1 MHRLLGLFVGPVNGV
16 KVGKDLE
23 TPNPIADYSVETE
36 RRSASA
42 WSRKRRTEG
51 GVLAEEQK
59 KIAGWEN
66 PE

>member
-1 MHRLLGLFVGPVNGV
+1 VNGV